1 MVARATCANLYAQH
15 LFIILPEGFND
26 CIICITCS
34 DKSCNSHMHIVCIGY
49 KIVLHAVFRAMTK
62 VRKQPLKLRQQK

>member
-15 LFIILPEGFND
+15 LFIILPECFND

-34 DKSCNSHMHIVCIGY
+34 DKHCNSDMYMYIVYIGY
-49 KIVLHAVFRAMTK
+49 KNSITCI
-62 VRKQPLKLRQQK
+62 

>member
-1 MVARATCANLYAQH
+1 MNKWLLGQH
-15 LFIILPEGFND
+15 VQIYLLSIHFND

-62 VRKQPLKLRQQK
+62 VGKQPLKLRQQK